1 MFLSLNIGEQNYKNY
16 KIDFLIT
23 VSISTVLGI
32 ALIVMVVLL
41 LCTRRHQKRHVDT
54 TVYMEPTVPDNRNI
68 VSTYDTM
75 AHPGESDHYLD
86 ITLR

>member
-16 KIDFLIT
+16 KTEFLIT
-23 VSISTVLGI
+23 ASISAILGV

-41 LCTRRHQKRHVDT
+41 LCTRRHQKRHEDN
-54 TVYMEPTVPDNRNI
+54 TVYMEPTVPDNGHI

-86 ITLR
+86 IK

>member
-1 MFLSLNIGEQNYKNY
+1 MNIGEQNYKNY
-16 KIDFLIT
+16 KTEFLIT
-23 VSISTVLGI
+23 VSISAILGI

-41 LCTRRHQKRHVDT
+41 LCTRRHQKRHEKN